1 MAAVRAA
8 LMRVARTPVL
18 RSAQLRPMVAPVAPR
33 AFTTFVSVETTPRDA
48 VLERLTAFEAE
59 VLGSNWGDY
68 FNIIQDGPFWD
79 AELEQLEHFAQPYL
93 SDPEIGAKMQ
103 EVHKMM
109 DCMEAVTDCRDFLN
123 ELGELCTRASGFMG
137 TGFNPGEKVENLE
150 ELAEH
155 CANFYQ
161 EMLVKYPEYKPKV
174 EQVVGHGLAVLRQKG
189 KFRFSTMH
197 RYMY

>member
-8 LMRVARTPVL
+8 LRCAARTPVL
-18 RSAQLRPMVAPVAPR
+18 RPAQFRPVVAPMAQR
-33 AFTTFVSVETTPRDA
+33 QFTSFVSVETNPREV

-68 FNIIQDGPFWD
+68 FNLIQDGPFWD

-93 SDPEIGAKMQ
+93 ADPEIGAKMQ
-103 EVHKMM
+103 AVHKMM
-109 DCMEAVTDCRDFLN
+109 DCMEQLSDCRDFLN
-123 ELGELCTRASGFMG
+123 EMGELCTRASGFMG
-137 TGFNPGEKVENLE
+137 TGFSPGEKVENLD

-155 CANFYQ
+155 CAKFYE

-174 EQVVGHGLAVLRQKG
+174 EQVVGHGLAILRQKG
-189 KFRFSTMH
+189 KFRFGSMH